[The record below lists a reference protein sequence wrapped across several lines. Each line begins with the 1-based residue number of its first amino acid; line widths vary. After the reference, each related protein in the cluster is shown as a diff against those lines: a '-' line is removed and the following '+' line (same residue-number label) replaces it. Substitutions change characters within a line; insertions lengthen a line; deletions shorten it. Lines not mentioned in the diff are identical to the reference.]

1 MIKKVTLPNW
11 QKFHTMILDFDG
23 VFTNNKVFVDQEGK
37 ESIRCDRSDGLALD
51 MLRSFKKKYAW
62 GIEYFILSKEENPVV
77 KKRSEKLKIKVF
89 NGISNK
95 EDFIK
100 NYLIDRFGE
109 YLDSKNG
116 VLYLGNDLNDLSAIR
131 LCGFSIAPFD
141 AHKIIKE
148 NASITLSSLVERG
161 FIREVI
167 EKIINIDN
175 MSLEEIQDII

>member
-37 ESIRCDRSDGLALD
+37 ESIRCDRSDGLAFD

-95 EDFIK
+95 EVFIK
-100 NYLIDRFGE
+100 TI
-109 YLDSKNG
+109 
-116 VLYLGNDLNDLSAIR
+116 
-131 LCGFSIAPFD
+131 
-141 AHKIIKE
+141 
-148 NASITLSSLVERG
+148 
-161 FIREVI
+161 
-167 EKIINIDN
+167 
-175 MSLEEIQDII
+175 